1 MCRVPD
7 PEDAK
12 YKDEDAYEDDLEEM
26 QTKTDKI
33 KPKTFPYTFYLMDEK
48 QEKAYD
54 EKIFPTTKVQFTGMT
69 VAETLSLIQINPRRT
84 LSLRTCTS
92 LSIQALNR
100 SKYTQ
105 VARRHSKL
113 KKCARQLPRS

>member
-12 YKDEDAYEDDLEEM
+12 YKDDEDAYEDDLKMLLSCWIMSCVEFQIRRM
-26 QTKTDKI
+26 PSI
-33 KPKTFPYTFYLMDEK
+33 KMKRKLMMRK
-48 QEKAYD
+48 Y
-54 EKIFPTTKVQFTGMT
+54 FPTTKVQFTGMT
-69 VAETLSLIQINPRRT
+69 VAGTLSLIQINPRRT

-92 LSIQALNR
+92 LSIPALNR

-105 VARRHSKL
+105 VARRH
-113 KKCARQLPRS
+113 

>member
-12 YKDEDAYEDDLEEM
+12 YKDDEDAYEDDLEEM

-33 KPKTFPYTFYLMDEK
+33 KRKLMMRK
-48 QEKAYD
+48 Y
-54 EKIFPTTKVQFTGMT
+54 FPTTKVQFTGMT
-69 VAETLSLIQINPRRT
+69 VAGTLSLTQINPRRT

-92 LSIQALNR
+92 LSIPASNR

-105 VARRHSKL
+105 VVRRH
-113 KKCARQLPRS
+113 

>member
-12 YKDEDAYEDDLEEM
+12 YKDDEDAYEDDLEEM

-48 QEKAYD
+48 QEKAPMRKY
-54 EKIFPTTKVQFTGMT
+54 FPTTKEQFTGMT
-69 VAETLSLIQINPRRT
+69 VAETLSLILINPRRT

-92 LSIQALNR
+92 LSIPALNR
-100 SKYTQ
+100 SKYSQ
-105 VARRHSKL
+105 VARRH
-113 KKCARQLPRS
+113 

>member
-12 YKDEDAYEDDLEEM
+12 YKDDEDAYEDDLEEM

-33 KPKTFPYTFYLMDEK
+33 KPKTFPYTFYLMDK
-48 QEKAYD
+48 NKRKPMMRKY
-54 EKIFPTTKVQFTGMT
+54 FPTTEEQFTGMT

-92 LSIQALNR
+92 LSIPALNQ
-100 SKYTQ
+100 SKYIQ
-105 VARRHSKL
+105 VARRH
-113 KKCARQLPRS
+113 

>member
-12 YKDEDAYEDDLEEM
+12 YKDDEDAYEDDLEEM

-54 EKIFPTTKVQFTGMT
+54 EEIFSNYKGAVYWNDCGRDFIVDPNQPKENFEPENMQ
-69 VAETLSLIQINPRRT
+69 IQMREIDGEEAVTIVFYAGPE
-84 LSLRTCTS
+84 
-92 LSIQALNR
+92 Q
-100 SKYTQ
+100 
-105 VARRHSKL
+105 
-113 KKCARQLPRS
+113 

>member
-12 YKDEDAYEDDLEEM
+12 YKDDEDAYEDDLEEM

-33 KPKTFPYTFYLMDEK
+33 KRKLTMRKY
-48 QEKAYD
+48 
-54 EKIFPTTKVQFTGMT
+54 FPTTKGQFTGMT

-92 LSIQALNR
+92 LSTLALNR

-105 VARRHSKL
+105 E
-113 KKCARQLPRS
+113 